1 MKKIII
7 FLTAGMLWIS
17 TTLAGELITCFT
29 PGEKCTDLIVKQI
42 DEAKKSIYI
51 QAYGFTSQPIIEA
64 VANAKNRGLVVKII
78 LDKVNET
85 EQQGNGAK
93 YLRSKNIE
101 VLIDNKVAIAHNKI
115 MVIDERNIITGS
127 FNFTKSAQDR
137 NAENVLIILDDSI
150 VANKYITNWEK
161 RATFSRKLKD

>member
-115 MVIDERNIITGS
+115 MVIDERNIITGG

-137 NAENVLIILDDSI
+137 NAENVLIILDDST

>member
-137 NAENVLIILDDSI
+137 NAENVLIILDDST

>member
-1 MKKIII
+1 MKRSII
-7 FLTAGMLWIS
+7 FIVSGILLVS

-42 DEAKKSIYI
+42 DEAKKSIYV

-64 VANAKNRGLVVKII
+64 VGNAKGRGLEVKVI

-85 EQQGNGAK
+85 EKQGNGAK
-93 YLRSKNIE
+93 YLRGKNID
-101 VLIDNKVAIAHNKI
+101 VLIDSKVAIAHNKV
-115 MVIDERNIITGS
+115 MVIDGKNIITGS

-137 NAENVLIILDDSI
+137 NAENVLIILDDST
-150 VANKYITNWEK
+150 VAKKYITNWEK
-161 RATFSRKLKD
+161 RAAVSRKLKE